1 MKDISKMFMDN
12 LLFHFGIK
20 THPAPTSTHSVL
32 FVVHRIPEQEV
43 LISDK
48 WKCEWKFK
56 VTKNSQGDP
65 QENEIWM

>member
-1 MKDISKMFMDN
+1 MKDISKMITDN
-12 LLFHFGIK
+12 LLFHLGIK

-48 WKCEWKFK
+48 
-56 VTKNSQGDP
+56 
-65 QENEIWM
+65 